1 MPSRLEEIEECQEE
15 GISVHTLAQPVRFT
29 GENGRV
35 KAIECVKTRLT
46 EPDESGRRT
55 PVPVPGT
62 EFTID
67 VDAVLTALGQEA
79 DWACLT
85 HECSCR
91 LTDWGT
97 MNVDPLTLQS
107 DDPDIFAG
115 GDAVRGPESV
125 VEAIADGR
133 QAAVSIDRF
142 IRGLDLRLGREGRL
156 TPVAEPER
164 GDYSPSGRVRS
175 PRLASQERV
184 ESFDEVDRGY
194 TEELAVQEAERCI
207 SCGAC
212 CVQACPYDIMQFN
225 QEITKAVKCDLC
237 EEKRGNGQA
246 PACTTVCPTR
256 CIFWGDPAT
265 FPSGIEMVL

>member
-1 MPSRLEEIEECQEE
+1 MKAMEC
-15 GISVHTLAQPVRFT
+15 I
-29 GENGRV
+29 
-35 KAIECVKTRLT
+35 KTRLT

-62 EFTID
+62 EFTME

-133 QAAVSIDRF
+133 EAAVSIDRY
-142 IRGLDLRLGREGRL
+142 IQGLALRLGREARL
-156 TPVAEPER
+156 TPVAEPKI
-164 GDYSPSGRVRS
+164 GKYSPSGRART
-175 PRLASQERV
+175 PRLEGKERV
-184 ESFDEVDRGY
+184 KSFDEVDRGY
-194 TEELAVQEAERCI
+194 TEEMAIQEAERCI

-225 QEITKAVKCDLC
+225 QETTKAVKCDLC
-237 EEKRGNGQA
+237 EEKRDNGEG
-246 PACTTVCPTR
+246 PACAAICPTR
-256 CIFWGDPAT
+256 CIFWGDPET
-265 FPSGIEMVL
+265 LPSGVEILL